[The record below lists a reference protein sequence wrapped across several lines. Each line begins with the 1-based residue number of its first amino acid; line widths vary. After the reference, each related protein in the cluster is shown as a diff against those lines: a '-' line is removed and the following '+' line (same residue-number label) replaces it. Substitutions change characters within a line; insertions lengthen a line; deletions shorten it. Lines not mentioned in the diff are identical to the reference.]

1 MYQHILILKYLDKS
15 SGDVRILAA
24 DFSKAFDKLPFSSI
38 MSALVKLAL
47 PRQAIVFIDNFL
59 SGRKQ
64 RVYIDDRFSDNVSI
78 PSGVPQGSVLGPI
91 LFALVVDSLSPVCE
105 NSCMVK
111 YADEVTIL
119 HCIRVAS
126 QDSLQ
131 QEWDNLEE
139 WSDSVGLCLNFE
151 KSCVMNCVTKR
162 SLLMSPIFSSDGS
175 TINAVSSLRLL
186 GVTFSS
192 DLSWNEHFS
201 LIASKCFKRFYI
213 LRNLKRAK
221 ASNQLLY
228 KCYVAFIQSLMLH
241 GLPSFCNSPQ
251 YLINKFL
258 SVGRRAHKYF
268 QIDDFP
274 HFQLYQIRFVKD
286 FLLRFQLT
294 NIILCAVCSRS
305 AHQLRG
311 MLRRFAL
318 LLQGQRGSR
327 TPLLSPRSVDPFCVL
342 FLCFFFLSFIFKR

>member
-1 MYQHILILKYLDKS
+1 MYL
-15 SGDVRILAA
+15 
-24 DFSKAFDKLPFSSI
+24 
-38 MSALVKLAL
+38 
-47 PRQAIVFIDNFL
+47 
-59 SGRKQ
+59 
-64 RVYIDDRFSDNVSI
+64 DDRFSYYVSI

-111 YADEVTIL
+111 YADDVTIL

-192 DLSWNEHFS
+192 ELSWNEHFS

-228 KCYVAFIQSLMLH
+228 KCYF
-241 GLPSFCNSPQ
+241 F
-251 YLINKFL
+251 YL
-258 SVGRRAHKYF
+258 
-268 QIDDFP
+268 
-274 HFQLYQIRFVKD
+274 
-286 FLLRFQLT
+286 
-294 NIILCAVCSRS
+294 
-305 AHQLRG
+305 
-311 MLRRFAL
+311 
-318 LLQGQRGSR
+318 
-327 TPLLSPRSVDPFCVL
+327 
-342 FLCFFFLSFIFKR
+342 FIFYLETALIQGKHQR